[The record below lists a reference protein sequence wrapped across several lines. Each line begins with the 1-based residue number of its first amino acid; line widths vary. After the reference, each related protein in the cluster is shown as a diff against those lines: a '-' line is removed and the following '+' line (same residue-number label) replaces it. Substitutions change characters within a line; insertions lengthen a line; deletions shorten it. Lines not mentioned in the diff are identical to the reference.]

1 MLNGDQ
7 KKPRRS
13 FQPTQKTSQDDMW
26 YSTLPVD
33 VMWGIYARQSTP
45 AQVLKNFESTEMR
58 TDDLIAYLIKRGVKD
73 GSWQLFD
80 ADLGLSGTLP
90 IDKRTGL
97 QELVEWIE
105 AGKIKAVLVYQISRL
120 FRDDTGVEYNTFAK
134 ICREHDCILV
144 TADGMVFNFN
154 NRMHLK
160 MFRFLAEY
168 AAEYIPQQIGLL
180 NAARMRKARRGL
192 FVGFGY
198 VARGYIVDYDKDSEN
213 YQRFVLYKPWQPAVF
228 HLFERFYALGGDL
241 STLCREVDEMPFVFP
256 AYESWVDKR
265 NIRDQTWKKV
275 PGGYH
280 ITRRGIISILTNP
293 FYIGWLIVGGDVI
306 TIENHEPLIPKE
318 KQYLFWFAFDC
329 LAEFTIQGERNA
341 KRILGPP
348 RFTHRINKE
357 GIGLLKDRVQTPE
370 GHPIY
375 VHVSQSEGHHGK
387 KPTYRTPNRNANIYR
402 KFGREVDIAL
412 VDGEFTTLLFR
423 HLRQTHDF
431 DGFRQWVTEVLTR
444 RQSQQ
449 QIIQAQLEEVKIQQE
464 AILDERLG
472 IRAQIAQQLRAAVV
486 EDEHADVD
494 QLKAYL
500 ESLFAKDIERLQA
513 RSQKLDQREREL
525 KAKLPSETEDEQTRV
540 ARTFAD
546 FQTELE
552 NLADVWD
559 KKPGKE
565 KKEFVN
571 LLVTKVE
578 LSTMATH
585 WTKCT
590 IYWTHPAW
598 PVETLYIYKRRGG
611 INAWT
616 AEEHELVRLHYPDKP
631 KHELLALLPDK
642 SWTAI
647 EMQAHKLQVRRKQK
661 PNPLNIDGYTTWSD
675 YLFCQQLGIAWE
687 TKETMYVQEGSSAKC
702 VPLSTLV
709 ISP

>member
-1 MLNGDQ
+1 MLNKD
-7 KKPRRS
+7 KKPRRT
-13 FQPTQKTSQDDMW
+13 FQPTTKSSAQDDMW
-26 YSTLPVD
+26 YSSLPVD

-45 AQVLKNFESTEMR
+45 AQVIKNFESTEMQ
-58 TDDLIAYLIKRGVKD
+58 TDDLVAYLVERGVRN

-97 QELVEWIE
+97 QELVERIK

-180 NAARMRKARRGL
+180 NAARLRKARRGL

-198 VARGYIVDYDKDSEN
+198 VARGYIVDYDKDSET
-213 YQRFVLYKPWQPAVF
+213 YQRFILYKPWQPAVL

-241 STLCREVDEMPFVFP
+241 STLCREVEEMPFVFP
-256 AYESWVDKR
+256 AYESGVDKR

-280 ITRRGIISILTNP
+280 LTRRGIISILTNP
-293 FYIGWLIVGGDVI
+293 FYIGWLIVAGDVI
-306 TIENHEPLIPKE
+306 STENHEPLIPKE

-329 LAEFTIQGERNA
+329 LAEFTPQGERNT
-341 KRILGPP
+341 KRTLGSR

-370 GHPIY
+370 GNPIY
-375 VHVSQSEGHHGK
+375 VHVSEDRRHHG
-387 KPTYRTPNRNANIYR
+387 YRTPKRNTKLLA
-402 KFGREVDIAL
+402 KFESEIDIDL
-412 VDGEFTTLLFR
+412 VDGEFAKLLFF
-423 HLRQTHDF
+423 HLRHTHDF
-431 DGFRQWVTEVLTR
+431 DGFRKWVTEVLAR
-444 RQSQQ
+444 RENQR
-449 QIIQAQLEEVKIQQE
+449 QIVLAQLEEVKVQQE
-464 AILDERLG
+464 AIMDERLG
-472 IRAQIAQQLRAAVV
+472 IRTQINQQIRVLLG
-486 EDEHADVD
+486 EDENVDVE
-494 QLKAYL
+494 QMKAHL
-500 ESLFAKDIERLQA
+500 ESQFANDFARLQT
-513 RSQKLDQREREL
+513 RSQKLDARETEL
-525 KAKLPSETEDEQTRV
+525 KAMLPQEAEDKQTKV
-540 ARTFAD
+540 ARTFKD

-552 NLADVWD
+552 NLAEVWD

-571 LLVTKVE
+571 LLVTKAE
-578 LSTMATH
+578 LSTVATH
-585 WTKCT
+585 WIKFTV
-590 IYWTHPAW
+590 YWAHPAW

-611 INAWT
+611 INAWKP
-616 AEEHELVRLHYPDKP
+616 EEHELVRLHYPDKP

-647 EMQAHKLQVRRKQK
+647 EMQAYKLQVRRKQK

-675 YLFCQQLGIAWE
+675 YQFCQQLGIEWQ
-687 TKETMYVQEGSSAKC
+687 TKETMYVQKGLSAKC
-702 VPLSTLV
+702 VPLWTLV
-709 ISP
+709 SAP